1 MSNTGKCW
9 VEQGGDSCYV
19 HMVITHV
26 NTILKIEL
34 AEYCQVFLGL
44 PIGIKERHRFGQV
57 PAILFCAPV
66 NSVQENACR
75 KWVINLCVYLHE
87 KVVRRV
93 GWDSIQHSSRTGF
106 LKPLARDLH
115 LCLNAAGAAEM

>member
-66 NSVQENACR
+66 NGVRENACR
-75 KWVINLCVYLHE
+75 KWVINLCV
-87 KVVRRV
+87 
-93 GWDSIQHSSRTGF
+93 
-106 LKPLARDLH
+106 
-115 LCLNAAGAAEM
+115 